1 MIANFFKKSKPVNI
15 FNLVV
20 LLLAFYLVSLFF
32 VGITEFSLMFL
43 LKKGFL
49 FIFLFLFLM
58 IENFIVKKNNLT
70 EGNSYTMLLSVLLIG
85 AFYETMYSKT
95 IIFSN
100 ILLLLGYRKIYS
112 IKSGIDVGRKLFDA
126 GLWIGAAALIY
137 PPSLLFGVLI
147 FLAVAIYQKLYIQN
161 FIIPIFGLA
170 TPFLLFFT
178 YSLYVENAE
187 LFYQLFQFQY
197 SLDFTAYHQLKY
209 LIPLTLVL
217 TITTWSILAVTPKI
231 VQISNTLRL
240 SWNVLLAQLVIAT
253 VIIFFSPVKN
263 GSEMLYLVFPCVV
276 IITNFIQKSQSKN
289 FKNLI
294 LYLFLMVAIGVY
306 FL

>member
-20 LLLAFYLVSLFF
+20 LLLGFYLVSIFY
-32 VGITEFSLMFL
+32 VGIAEFSFML
-43 LKKGFL
+43 LIKKSVL

-70 EGNSYTMLLSVLLIG
+70 EDNLYTMLLSVLLLG
-85 AFYETMYSKT
+85 SFYETMFSKT
-95 IIFSN
+95 ILFSN
-100 ILLLLGYRKIYS
+100 ILLLLRYRKIYS
-112 IKSGIDVGRKLFDA
+112 IKSGIDVGKKLFDA

-137 PPSLLFGVLI
+137 PPSILFGVLI
-147 FLAVAIYQKLYIQN
+147 FLAVIIYQKLYIQN
-161 FIIPIFGLA
+161 FIIPLFGLA
-170 TPFLLFFT
+170 TPYLLFFT
-178 YSLYVENAE
+178 YALYIEKIE

-197 SLDFTAYHQLKY
+197 SLDFTAYNQLKY
-209 LIPLTLVL
+209 LIPTTLVL
-217 TITTWSILAVTPKI
+217 AITTWSIFVVTPKI

-240 SWNVLLAQLVIAT
+240 SWNVLLAQLFIAT
-253 VIIFFSPVKN
+253 ILIFWAPIKN
-263 GSEMLYLVFPCVV
+263 GSEVLFLLFPCVV

-294 LYLFLMVAIGVY
+294 LYLFLLVSIGVY